1 MLHRLACGGL
11 AVGLHLALDLPVH
24 HGKAAQYR
32 QHADDPGQQV
42 APAQAGAA
50 FSGKGHAGIICVEG
64 NERIA
69 ACRNGG
75 ATKTR
80 QTILRNVE
88 SIYEYNNK
96 VLQFR
101 RIKPAENGSI

>member
-1 MLHRLACGGL
+1 MLHRLAGGGL
-11 AVGLHLALDLPVH
+11 AAGLHLALDLPVH

-42 APAQAGAA
+42 APAQVGAA
-50 FSGKGHAGIICVEG
+50 FGGKRHAGMICVKG

-69 ACRNGG
+69 ACRDTRP
-75 ATKTR
+75 TKTR
-80 QTILRNVE
+80 QTFLRNVE

-96 VLQFR
+96 VLQYR